1 MSAIR
6 SQNYSDYNVTDTISA
21 VVSQKALYTDL
32 DLSLNLD
39 GPESKSGDI
48 IPLTDI
54 DAVAYAVKNL
64 VLTNFNE
71 RPFQLNVGGN
81 ITGMLFEPADRLTIA
96 SLRNS
101 IHYILERYEPRID
114 SIAINVVDDSNNNR
128 YSISILFRVIVPN
141 RTVDM
146 TLYLQRLR

>member
-21 VVSQKALYTDL
+21 VVSKKDLYTDL
-32 DLSLNLD
+32 DLSLILD
-39 GPESKSGDI
+39 GVTGGDI

-54 DAVAYAVKNL
+54 DAVVYAVKNL

-71 RPFQLNVGGN
+71 RPFQPNVGGN
-81 ITGMLFEPADRLTIA
+81 ISGMLFEPADRLTIA
-96 SLRNS
+96 SLRNA

-114 SIAINVVDDSNNNR
+114 SVAVDVVDDSDNNR
-128 YSISILFRVIVPN
+128 YGVTISFRVIVPN
-141 RTVDM
+141 RSVDM